1 MIKSLVMVG
10 SMIMLTSCS
19 QSNEKIWSSSLKP
32 SFPKTL
38 GELNDIE
45 QTLPPSNQYCKT
57 IEYMNQSSSSLSITS
72 VYDNSFKIE
81 ANKMMDESTDLL
93 QEVVE
98 INCKKIA
105 KSKGVKFGF
114 EYDASRKTC
123 MCAYGEKR

>member
-1 MIKSLVMVG
+1 MIKSLAMVG
-10 SMIMLTSCS
+10 SMIMLISCS
-19 QSNEKIWSSSLKP
+19 QSNEKIWSPSLKP
-32 SFPKTL
+32 SFSKTL
-38 GELNDIE
+38 GDRCPN

-72 VYDNSFKIE
+72 AYGNFFKIE
-81 ANKMMDESTDLL
+81 ANKMMDESANLL

-98 INCKKIA
+98 RNCTEIA

>member
-10 SMIMLTSCS
+10 SMIMLTNCS

-32 SFPKTL
+32 SSPKTL
-38 GELNDIE
+38 RELSGPE

-72 VYDNSFKIE
+72 VHGNFFKIE
-81 ANKMMDESTDLL
+81 ANKMMDESTSIL
-93 QEVVE
+93 QEVIE
-98 INCKKIA
+98 TNCKEIA

-114 EYDASRKTC
+114 EYDASRKTW